1 MTGYVISLLGILVY
15 CLITVPYKLQERK
28 RSKRNAN
35 IARLEAELGY
45 SGPEKVKDYVFG
57 MPERNWYAHER
68 AAHKRKFEEQRPY
81 RLRKRGV
88 WLPGDKR

>member
-1 MTGYVISLLGILVY
+1 MTGYVISFLGILAY
-15 CLITVPYKLQERK
+15 SLITVPYRLQERK

-45 SGPEKVKDYVFG
+45 SEPEKVKNHVLG
-57 MPERNWYAHER
+57 MPDRSWWAQERDIR
-68 AAHKRKFEEQRPY
+68 KRKFEEQRPH
-81 RLRKRGV
+81 RLRKQGV

>member
-1 MTGYVISLLGILVY
+1 MTGYVISLLGILAY

-45 SGPEKVKDYVFG
+45 SEPEKVKDYVFG
-57 MPERNWYAHER
+57 MPE
-68 AAHKRKFEEQRPY
+68 AHKREFEEQRPH